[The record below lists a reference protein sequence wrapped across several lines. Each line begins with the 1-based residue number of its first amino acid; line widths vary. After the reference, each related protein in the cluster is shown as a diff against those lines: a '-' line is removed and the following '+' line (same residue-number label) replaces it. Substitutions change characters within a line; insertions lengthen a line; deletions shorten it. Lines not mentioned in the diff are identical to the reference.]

1 VFDHLLSLPVS
12 FFRRFSVGDL
22 HARAMGVE
30 SIRGLLSG
38 SVVSA
43 ILSLAFSVFS
53 FAILFHYSALLA
65 CAATVLVALLCAASL
80 ALARLQLHRQR
91 TLHEAQGRVAALL
104 FDLLGGIVKLRVAGA
119 ERRAAA
125 RWEGAYAVQRRGEN
139 GAQRVANLQAVVNS
153 VYGALVPLV
162 LFAVAG
168 LSAGSGLSAAE
179 FLAFNAAFGQFQA
192 AALAALS
199 VAAQVMAALPLYE
212 RMQPILATAPEV
224 DERRARAGDLAGEL
238 ELSHVSFR
246 YGSDGPPVL
255 NDVSLRVA
263 PGEFVALV
271 GPSGSGKSTCLRL
284 LLGFERPDA
293 GVVRFD
299 GCDLATLDL
308 HSVRRQLG
316 VALQDGQPLVGTVF
330 STIAGGRHVS
340 LDEVWRAARMVGLE
354 EEIRDLPMGMYTFI
368 NDSGTNFSGGQRQ
381 RMLIARAIVCR
392 PRIVLLDEAT
402 SALDNRTQETVI
414 RSLEQLRATRL
425 VIAHRLSTIMNADR
439 IYVLDAGRVVESG
452 TYGELASRNG
462 VFTRMIE
469 RQTL

>member
-1 VFDHLLSLPVS
+1 
-12 FFRRFSVGDL
+12 
-22 HARAMGVE
+22 
-30 SIRGLLSG
+30 
-38 SVVSA
+38 
-43 ILSLAFSVFS
+43 
-53 FAILFHYSALLA
+53 
-65 CAATVLVALLCAASL
+65 
-80 ALARLQLHRQR
+80 
-91 TLHEAQGRVAALL
+91 
-104 FDLLGGIVKLRVAGA
+104 
-119 ERRAAA
+119 
-125 RWEGAYAVQRRGEN
+125 
-139 GAQRVANLQAVVNS
+139 
-153 VYGALVPLV
+153 
-162 LFAVAG
+162 
-168 LSAGSGLSAAE
+168 
-179 FLAFNAAFGQFQA
+179 
-192 AALAALS
+192 
-199 VAAQVMAALPLYE
+199 
-212 RMQPILATAPEV
+212 
-224 DERRARAGDLAGEL
+224 
-238 ELSHVSFR
+238 
-246 YGSDGPPVL
+246 
-255 NDVSLRVA
+255 
-263 PGEFVALV
+263 
-271 GPSGSGKSTCLRL
+271 
-284 LLGFERPDA
+284 
-293 GVVRFD
+293 VVRFD
-299 GCDLATLDL
+299 GRDLATLDL